1 MEEIDFGEIQQ
12 VLDEILGS
20 GTDFQQMVG
29 QGMQGGNILS
39 FQELAALLQRIF
51 LEELLA
57 QKQLWIHI
65 LILALAA
72 AVLLHFADVF
82 RNKNVSQISFC
93 MIYMILFLLLLTSF
107 QGSMEIAEEV
117 FGHMRDFM
125 TVLAPSYFLA
135 MTLASYISSAGIYYE
150 LILFLISGIRLF
162 MEAFI
167 LPCIEVYVLLVLADH
182 LSKEERLT
190 RFTELT
196 EMIVQWSLKAVLAA
210 VMGFHL
216 IQGVISPA
224 ADAFRSTA
232 VSQGIEMVPGVGDIS
247 GSVADM
253 VLGSAMLIKNGIGA
267 AALIV
272 LILIC
277 LIPLIKLAVIMA
289 AYYVL
294 AAVLQPVS
302 DERITEC
309 LSGMGNGVRLLLQ
322 AVFTMLVLFFLTIA
336 LTTVLT
342 GP

>member
-12 VLDEILGS
+12 VLDEILGN

-29 QGMQGGNILS
+29 QGMQGENILS
-39 FQELAALLQRIF
+39 FQSLGGMLQKIF

-107 QGSMEIAEEV
+107 QSSMGIAAEV
-117 FGHMRDFM
+117 FRHMRDFM

-135 MTLASYISSAGIYYE
+135 MTLSSYITSAGIYYE
-150 LILFLISGIRLF
+150 FILFLISGVRWF
-162 MEAFI
+162 MEVFI
-167 LPCIEVYVLLVLADH
+167 LPCIEIYVLLTLADH

-196 EMIVQWSLKAVLAA
+196 EMIVQWSLKAALAA

-216 IQGVISPA
+216 IQGVVSPA
-224 ADAFRSTA
+224 ADAFRNTA
-232 VSQGIEMVPGVGDIS
+232 VSQGIEMVPGAGDIS

-253 VLGSAMLIKNGIGA
+253 VFGSAMLIKNGIGA

-272 LILIC
+272 LVLIC
-277 LIPLIKLAVIMA
+277 LIPLMKLAVIMA

-309 LSGMGNGVRLLLQ
+309 LSGMGNGVKLLFQ

-336 LTTVLT
+336 LTTALT
-342 GP
+342 GL